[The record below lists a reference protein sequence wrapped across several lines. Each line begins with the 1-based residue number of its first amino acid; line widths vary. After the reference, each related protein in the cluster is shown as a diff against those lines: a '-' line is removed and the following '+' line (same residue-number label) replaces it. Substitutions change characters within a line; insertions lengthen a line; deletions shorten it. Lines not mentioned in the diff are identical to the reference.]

1 MANLKETRGRIAAV
15 KNTRKITSAMS
26 RIAAAR
32 LVKAQQAAM
41 AARPYGERLE
51 EVVRALVGNA
61 AECEG
66 EAVHPLLTQRSGT
79 GRVGVVLLTAD
90 RGLAG
95 GFNANVN
102 RAGLQFIRRERGEG
116 REAVVIAVGKKGR
129 SFLGAVQQPVAR
141 FHEAPTLVNLVQR
154 AKEVAAEVM
163 AMFEPAAEGADPTGL
178 PQVDTVYLAYNYF
191 RSVLTQEP
199 RIVQILP
206 VRAPEPTSPDASVP
220 VPPLFEPD
228 RASLLGHLLPIAL
241 EAQLQQAMFNSIA
254 GEIAARRSAMDSA
267 TDNASQL
274 ISELTLKYNRE
285 RQAAITRE
293 LMEIIGGAEALKG

>member
-1 MANLKETRGRIAAV
+1 MANLKEIRGRIASV

-61 AECEG
+61 AEAEG

-79 GRVGVVLLTAD
+79 GRIGVVLLTAD

-102 RAGLQFIRRERGEG
+102 RAAMQFIRRERGEG
-116 REAVVIAVGKKGR
+116 RDAVVLAVGKKGR
-129 SFLGAVQQPVAR
+129 SYLGAVKQPVTR
-141 FHEAPTLVNLVQR
+141 FHEAPTLVTLVQR
-154 AKEVAAEVM
+154 AKEVSAEVM
-163 AMFEPAAEGADPTGL
+163 AMFEPAAEEGTPGL
-178 PQVDTVYLAYNYF
+178 PPVDAVYLAYNYF

-199 RIVQILP
+199 RVVQILP
-206 VRAPEPTSPDASVP
+206 VRAPEPTGPDASVP

-267 TDNASQL
+267 TDNATQL
-274 ISELTLKYNRE
+274 IAELTLKYNRE